1 MPALDERLWRLTGQ
15 MCFLPTGAETARQL
29 QEPLRGL
36 VALEALRRVDRRL
49 AAGRVETERHQA
61 PQRFSLLAAAAV
73 GLADFL
79 VLVVLALLVRRQQS
93 PTTVVLALVAQAL
106 EGRLAAVVAEQAPKT
121 PEPLVALAGRPDQE
135 TVLRLTAL

>member
-79 VLVVLALLVRRQQS
+79 VLVVLAL
-93 PTTVVLALVAQAL
+93 VAQAL